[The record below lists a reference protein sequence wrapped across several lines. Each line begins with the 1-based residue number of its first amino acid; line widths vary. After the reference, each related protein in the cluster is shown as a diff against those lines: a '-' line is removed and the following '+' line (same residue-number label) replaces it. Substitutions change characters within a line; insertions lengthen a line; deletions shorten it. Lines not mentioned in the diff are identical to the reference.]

1 MFLIRLW
8 DKYDREILIDLH
20 RKVEPP
26 RSTLKQES
34 LLLAVEILKTL
45 LIGSGIFR
53 KKEKKK

>member
-8 DKYDREILIDLH
+8 DKYDREILIDLY

-26 RSTLKQES
+26 RPTLKQE
-34 LLLAVEILKTL
+34 LRALTFEILKTL
-45 LIGSGIFR
+45 LIGSGILR